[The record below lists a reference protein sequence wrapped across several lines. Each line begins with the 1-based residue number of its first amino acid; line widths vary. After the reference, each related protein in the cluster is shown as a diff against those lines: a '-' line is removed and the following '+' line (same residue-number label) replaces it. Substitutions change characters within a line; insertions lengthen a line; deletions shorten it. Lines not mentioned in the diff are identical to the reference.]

1 MENKIEVFNHE
12 QFGQVRTI
20 VKDGEP
26 WFVGKDVATALGYTK
41 LDAMY
46 RVVDDMDKWKI
57 NPQTLDITGF
67 PQNGATLESNPNI
80 KILVMINESGL
91 YQAIFNSTLPT
102 AKKFKHWVTSEVL
115 PSIRK
120 HGAYAT
126 PETIEK
132 MIADPD
138 NVIKIFTALKEER
151 EKRVEAE
158 NLLEAAKPKL
168 SYYEKI
174 LASKGT
180 MKTTQIAKDYGMSA
194 QRLNKVLNE
203 AGFIW
208 KCNGQ
213 WVLYAKY
220 DNLGYVDSVTYEYDG
235 GSHCTTQ
242 TVWTQRGRLKIHQ
255 ILTSKGFTANCDKN
269 NQFRINT
276 LGKQEE
282 FNAKSLARQ
291 LA

>member
-12 QFGQVRTI
+12 QFGQIRAI
-20 VKDGEP
+20 VKDDEP
-26 WFVGKDVATALGYTK
+26 WFVGKDIAEALGYSNTR
-41 LDAMY
+41 DAVA
-46 RVVDDMDKWKI
+46 RHVDNEDKTSVVISD
-57 NPQTLDITGF
+57 G
-67 PQNGATLESNPNI
+67 GSNY
-80 KILVMINESGL
+80 KSKTTFINESGIYSL
-91 YQAIFNSTLPT
+91 VFSSKLPK
-102 AKKFKHWVTSEVL
+102 AKEFKRWVTSEVL

-120 HGAYAT
+120 HGIYAT
-126 PETIEK
+126 TQTIET
-132 MIADPD
+132 MLADPD
-138 NVIKIFTALKEER
+138 NAIKVFTALKEER

-158 NLLEAAKPKL
+158 NLLEQAKPKL

-220 DNLGYVDSVTYEYDG
+220 DNLGYVDSVTYEYDS

>member
-1 MENKIEVFNHE
+1 MNELLKIEINENQEQVVSGRLLHEFLQINTPYAKWFGRMCEYGFTENVDFITVGQKCPIANGGYQTRYDHILKLGMAKELCMLARNERGKQARKYFIKCEEAWNSQDMVLARALKIMNGKLENK
-12 QFGQVRTI
+12 
-20 VKDGEP
+20 
-26 WFVGKDVATALGYTK
+26 TK
-41 LDAMY
+41 
-46 RVVDDMDKWKI
+46 
-57 NPQTLDITGF
+57 
-67 PQNGATLESNPNI
+67 E
-80 KILVMINESGL
+80 
-91 YQAIFNSTLPT
+91 
-102 AKKFKHWVTSEVL
+102 
-115 PSIRK
+115 
-120 HGAYAT
+120 
-126 PETIEK
+126 
-132 MIADPD
+132 
-138 NVIKIFTALKEER
+138 
-151 EKRVEAE
+151 
-158 NLLEAAKPKL
+158 LEAANQFIEQAKPKL

-276 LGKQEE
+276 LGKQKE
-282 FNAKSLARQ
+282 FDAKALARQ

>member
-1 MENKIEVFNHE
+1 MNELLKIEVNENQEQVISGRLLHE
-12 QFGQVRTI
+12 FLQIKARYN
-20 VKDGEP
+20 D
-26 WFVGKDVATALGYTK
+26 WFRNMLKYGFVENADYILVTKNLVTNNPKNPTTQIQDHVLKLGMAKELCMLARNERGKQARKYFIKCEEAWNSQDMVLARAL
-41 LDAMY
+41 
-46 RVVDDMDKWKI
+46 KI
-57 NPQTLDITGF
+57 M
-67 PQNGATLESNPNI
+67 NGKLES
-80 KILVMINESGL
+80 KTK
-91 YQAIFNSTLPT
+91 Q
-102 AKKFKHWVTSEVL
+102 
-115 PSIRK
+115 
-120 HGAYAT
+120 
-126 PETIEK
+126 
-132 MIADPD
+132 
-138 NVIKIFTALKEER
+138 
-151 EKRVEAE
+151 
-158 NLLEAAKPKL
+158 LEAANQFIEQAKPKL

-194 QRLNKVLNE
+194 QRLNKVLKE

-220 DNLGYVDSVTYEYDG
+220 DNLGYVDSVTYEYDS

-276 LGKQEE
+276 LGKQKE
-282 FNAKSLARQ
+282 FDAKALARQ

>member
-1 MENKIEVFNHE
+1 MENKIEIFNHE
-12 QFGQVRTI
+12 QFGQIRAI
-20 VKDGEP
+20 VKDDEP
-26 WFVGKDVATALGYTK
+26 WFVGKDVAKVLGYADTFGALK
-41 LDAMY
+41 KH
-46 RVVDDMDKWKI
+46 VDIEDKQ
-57 NPQTLDITGF
+57 NC
-67 PQNGATLESNPNI
+67 QNGSFESPRGLTI
-80 KILVMINESGL
+80 INESGL
-91 YQAIFNSTLPT
+91 YSLILSSKLPT
-102 AKKFKHWVTSEVL
+102 AKRFKHWVTSEVL

-120 HGAYAT
+120 HGIYAT
-126 PETIEK
+126 TQTIET
-132 MIADPD
+132 MLADPD
-138 NVIKIFTALKEER
+138 NAIKVFTALKEER

-276 LGKQEE
+276 LGKQKE
-282 FNAKSLARQ
+282 FDAKALARQ